1 MNIAVIKTGGKQY
14 KVSEGNILDIE
25 LVSDIDRK
33 VDNTKKTNTKKDEKR
48 VLEFNDLLTNKKV
61 IAEILKEKKGIKINT
76 LKFKNKT
83 RYTKRIGHRQK
94 YFVIKITSIK

>member
-14 KVSEGNILDIE
+14 KVSEGDILDIE
-25 LVSDIDRK
+25 LTSVIEKKENSS
-33 VDNTKKTNTKKDEKR
+33 KKTKTQKEEKR
-48 VLEFNDLLTNKKV
+48 ILEFSDLLANKKV
-61 IAEILKEKKGIKINT
+61 IAEILNEKKGIKINT